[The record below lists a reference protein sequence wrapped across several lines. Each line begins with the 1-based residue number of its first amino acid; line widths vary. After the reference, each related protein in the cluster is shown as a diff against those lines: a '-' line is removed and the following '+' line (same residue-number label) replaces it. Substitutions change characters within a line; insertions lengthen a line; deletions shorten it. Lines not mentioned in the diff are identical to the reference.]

1 MGWASAM
8 LAPQVTKTSVS
19 SMSALQPAG
28 SSVWKTFMKP
38 TTAEAMHRRA
48 LGSMLLE
55 SRPAFQNFA
64 VQ

>member
-1 MGWASAM
+1 
-8 LAPQVTKTSVS
+8 
-19 SMSALQPAG
+19 
-28 SSVWKTFMKP
+28 MKP